1 MRGLRTSVR
10 CSAAVRTNSPSKH
23 HEQTSMAKLLAID
36 GLNIVRRVYEASPE
50 PDSDDKARTA
60 LRHALSSFR
69 KLLAAHEPTHVLTAF
84 DAGGPTWRHAI
95 YPRYRE
101 QRAPMP
107 GELRGALPEFYARL
121 NEMGLQVLVLPEVEA
136 DDVIGTGVLRW
147 LAEGRGEAIIAST
160 DKDLHGLIAHGALVW
175 DHFKGEWHDADWVLK
190 KFGVAPQLMTDLLA
204 LMGDVTDGVPG
215 VSKIGMKTAAKLLGA
230 YGSLDAVVAGAGIL
244 KTPIGER
251 LRAERDTLAVSRQLV
266 ELKTDVRLGVTWNM
280 LAYKSP

>member
-1 MRGLRTSVR
+1 
-10 CSAAVRTNSPSKH
+10 
-23 HEQTSMAKLLAID
+23 MAKLLAID

-50 PDSDDKARTA
+50 PESDEKAALA

-69 KLLAAHEPTHVLTAF
+69 KLLGTHAPTHVLAAF
-84 DAGGPTWRHAI
+84 DFGGSTWRHRL

-107 GELRGALPEFYARL
+107 ACLRNALPGFHEKLAA
-121 NEMGLQVLVLPEVEA
+121 EGVHVLMLPDVEA

-147 LAEGRGEAIIAST
+147 LAEGRGEAIVATT

-175 DHFKGEWHDADWVLK
+175 DHFKGEWHDDAWVRN
-190 KFGVAPQLMTDLLA
+190 KFGVAPERLVDLLA

-215 VSKIGMKTAAKLLGA
+215 VSKVGMKTAAKLLNA
-230 YGSLDAVVAGAGIL
+230 YGDLDAVMAGAGIL

-251 LRAERDTLAVSRQLV
+251 LRAEREILYLSRQLV
-266 ELKTDVRLGVTWNM
+266 QLKTDVRLGVTWNM
-280 LAYKSP
+280 LAYESF